1 MLVKKGA
8 SRTMRSRHLPAPNGY
23 SHAVDVAAMLE
34 GKLRWDW
41 PLYGRIA
48 LAMKA
53 AATKEGVPLE
63 WGGDWRSFKDGPHD
77 PLPWATHPGTK
88 PRSVPWK

>member
-53 AATKEGVPLE
+53 AAKKEGVPLE
-63 WGGDWRSFKDGPHD
+63 WGGDWRTFRDGPHYQ
-77 PLPWATHPGTK
+77 LPWATHPGTK